1 MSKNNNKQKNN
12 TLSRKPEPDVTVEE
26 TENPEEIRNDENIEN
41 GKTAGSTDEADRNR
55 RMRFERSASEYS
67 ERKKKRQADWDI
79 RPYLAIGAIV
89 FLVFCCCMAVIFVV
103 FRYDKI
109 LGLFGKISSVL
120 RPIIIGLL
128 LGYLLN
134 PLMEK
139 MERLLLTIFL
149 KRSKDEEK
157 TRKTV
162 RTISAIGTIVFFL
175 IIISIIIALLIP
187 ALITSITAFFNS
199 VSGYV
204 EKYNEV
210 VAGLPLNDRLKGQL
224 INFEQTIYD
233 VTDDISSWLM
243 EKILPKA
250 QTYIATLGSGLM
262 SVLVALKDVV
272 VGLIV
277 AIYVLCEKDHFEG
290 QGKRMV
296 YAFFPVRQANSLV
309 AFVHKCNTIFG
320 GFIVGKVLDSII
332 IGLIT
337 FIFCTCVQMPYTLLI
352 SVVICVTNIVPFF
365 GPFIGGIPSFILV
378 LLASPW
384 HGIVFGIFLL
394 VLQQVDGNI
403 IGPKILGDSTGL
415 SSFWVIVAILLGGGL
430 WGFMG
435 MIFGVPMFAVFYLL
449 AKKLVVYMTQ
459 KRGMPEESSEYT
471 YVLSVDETTGE
482 LVRDEERVEK
492 TKGFSKKQTVSHK

>member
-1 MSKNNNKQKNN
+1 MSKKKDSKSINMTPAEITRAEESENAAAIEAAANESEADKRRRMQFEKNI
-12 TLSRKPEPDVTVEE
+12 SEYV
-26 TENPEEIRNDENIEN
+26 EIR
-41 GKTAGSTDEADRNR
+41 
-55 RMRFERSASEYS
+55 
-67 ERKKKRQADWDI
+67 KKRQADWDI

-89 FLVFCCCMAVIFVV
+89 FLVFCCCMGVIFVV

-109 LGLFGKISSVL
+109 LGLFNKLSNVL
-120 RPIIIGLL
+120 RPIIIGLIV
-128 LGYLLN
+128 GYLLN

-139 MERLLLTIFL
+139 IERLLLTFFL
-149 KRSKDEEK
+149 KRTKNEAK
-157 TRKTV
+157 TRRRIRLV
-162 RTISAIGTIVFFL
+162 SAITTVLFFL
-175 IIISIIIALLIP
+175 VIIGVIIALLIP
-187 ALITSITAFFNS
+187 ALISSLTSFFNS
-199 VSGYV
+199 VSEYV
-204 EKYNEV
+204 TQYDKL
-210 VAGLPLNDRLKGQL
+210 VANLKVSDSTKEQL

-233 VTDDISSWLM
+233 ITDDISSWM
-243 EKILPKA
+243 MKNIMPKA
-250 QTYIATLGSGLM
+250 QTYLTTVGNGLM
-262 SVLVALKDVV
+262 SVLVAMKNVV

-277 AIYVLCEKDHFEG
+277 TIYVLCDKDHFEG

-296 YAFFPVRQANSLV
+296 YAFFPVNQANRIV

-378 LLASPW
+378 TLASPW
-384 HGIVFGIFLL
+384 HGIVFGIFIL

-435 MIFGVPMFAVFYLL
+435 MIFGVPLFAVLYYL
-449 AKKLVVYMTQ
+449 AKKLVVYMTH
-459 KRGMPEESSEYT
+459 KRGIPEESSDYT
-471 YVLSVDETTGE
+471 YVKSVDEKTGD
-482 LVRDEERVEK
+482 LIKDEERLTR
-492 TKGFSKKQTVSHK
+492 TKGYEKKPAKVKSK